1 MKKLILITLT
11 ILSLFSCKQGK
22 YSGLILVDPNTGSK
36 YMLNTYEGET
46 YLISKQEM
54 LIEGKDTTYVFR

>member
-1 MKKLILITLT
+1 MKKLILITIT
-11 ILSLFSCKQGK
+11 ILTLYSCQHGK

-36 YMLNTYEGET
+36 YMLTSVDGET